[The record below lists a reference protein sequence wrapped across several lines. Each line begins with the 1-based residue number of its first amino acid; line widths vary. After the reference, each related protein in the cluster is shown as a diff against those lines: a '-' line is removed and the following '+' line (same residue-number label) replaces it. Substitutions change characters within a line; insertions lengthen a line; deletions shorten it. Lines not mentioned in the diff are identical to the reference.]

1 MKEFTGAPKIE
12 PLAFSCNVLR
22 SILDL
27 HLDVFVFFFV
37 NFSFKL
43 FKLPIGRIVVSGTS
57 THLAKFATVVNCI
70 FNCTS

>member
-43 FKLPIGRIVVSGTS
+43 F
-57 THLAKFATVVNCI
+57 
-70 FNCTS
+70 